1 MLSIDWTHVTYNSK
15 HDANILDVINPPKL
29 IFKVPFLIGVITAL
43 IGAGALAADLL
54 PGVPAAPKLDIP
66 SFILIDFNSGT
77 VLTEHNPHKRVEPA
91 SLVKI
96 MTSYIAADALASGA
110 IDLNDT
116 TIVSEKAW
124 RMGGSRMFIEVNKRV
139 SVDELLQ
146 GVIIQSGNDA
156 SVALAEYI
164 SGTEEVFAAIMN
176 QQAKRLQMENSSFS
190 NSTGLPDPDTYST
203 AHDLALLS
211 SAFIRDFPE
220 IYKRFA
226 EPEYTYNGIRQ
237 YNRNRLLKRDL
248 SVDGVKT
255 GYTKAAKYCLV
266 ASAIRGDMRLVAAV
280 MGGTSDRERTEASQM
295 LINYGFRFFESRKI
309 YGVGEEIASAKVWK
323 GEAQELSLGVVSD
336 LYVSIPRG
344 KHDDIEAE
352 IEIPKTIEAPVAS
365 GQVIGM
371 LHFKLEGQVIAS
383 ATLVANQA
391 VGKKGSIFGRALDE
405 VLMRFK

>member
-1 MLSIDWTHVTYNSK
+1 LLSIDWTHVTYNSK
-15 HDANILDVINPPKL
+15 HDADILDVVNLPKL

-156 SVALAEYI
+156 SVAIAEFI

-391 VGKKGSIFGRALDE
+391 VGKGSIFGRALDE

>member
-1 MLSIDWTHVTYNSK
+1 MIAAFVGS
-15 HDANILDVINPPKL
+15 
-29 IFKVPFLIGVITAL
+29 GV
-43 IGAGALAADLL
+43 LAADLL

-66 SFILIDFNSGT
+66 SFVLIDFNSGT
-77 VLTEHNPHKRVEPA
+77 VLAEHNPHKRVEPA

-96 MTSYIAADALASGA
+96 MTSYVAADALASSA

-156 SVALAEYI
+156 SVAIAEYI

-203 AHDLALLS
+203 AYDLALLS
-211 SAFIRDFPE
+211 SAFIRDFPDS
-220 IYKRFA
+220 YKRFA

-237 YNRNRLLKRDL
+237 YNRNRLLKRDS

-266 ASAIRGDMRLVAAV
+266 ASAARGDMRLVAAV
-280 MGGTSDRERTEASQM
+280 MGGTTDRERTEASQT
-295 LINYGFRFFESRKI
+295 LLNYGFRFFESRKI
-309 YGVGEEIASAKVWK
+309 YGVGQEIASVKVWK
-323 GEAQELSLGVVSD
+323 GEVQEISLGVVSD

-352 IEIPKTIEAPVAS
+352 IETPKTIEAPVAS
-365 GQVIGM
+365 GQVIGL

-383 ATLVANQA
+383 TTLVANQA
-391 VGKKGSIFGRALDE
+391 VGKGSIFVRALDE

>member
-15 HDANILDVINPPKL
+15 HDADILDVVNLPKL

-54 PGVPAAPKLDIP
+54 PGVPAAPKLEIP

-156 SVALAEYI
+156 SVAIAEFI

-391 VGKKGSIFGRALDE
+391 VGKGSIFGRALDE

>member
-77 VLTEHNPHKRVEPA
+77 VLAAHNPHKRVEPA

-156 SVALAEYI
+156 SVAIAEFI

-391 VGKKGSIFGRALDE
+391 VGKGSIFGRALDE